1 MPQRSEVFL
10 VYLAGLA
17 QGLALVTFPA
27 ASSIFTSPHG
37 YDLSASRY
45 GLMFI
50 PQVILAILASSLGP
64 ALAQRWTL
72 KHVLQAGLTA
82 NLLAMALLA
91 FSALLQDL
99 AGVAYGILLVATG
112 SLGFGFGSSV
122 MALNTYAAQFFPRR
136 ADRAI
141 LALNALLGA
150 GTALAPLFVAIFV
163 SLGVWWTLPVIV
175 AVALAAL
182 LLCTFRTPLKAS
194 VGAAAAGT
202 KGLKQLPRRFWL
214 YAAAVLLYGIAETL
228 NGNWSGQ
235 YLTGERGVS
244 AQGASYALT
253 AFWAMVTIGRVLFAA
268 LSSKIEA
275 RWIYAGL
282 PILLIAAF
290 QVVSRADSQTSG
302 IVAFGLI
309 GLGCSA
315 FFPLCISLSGQEFP
329 RLAAAMSGGMVAFY
343 QAGYG
348 VAAFGV
354 GPLRTFTGL
363 SFRAIYSLGSLVAG
377 AILVV
382 SLTVAFRPSLTS
394 THPKT
399 KAA

>member
-1 MPQRSEVFL
+1 MPQRTEVFL
-10 VYLAGLA
+10 VYLAGLV

-37 YDLSASRY
+37 YGLSASRY

-64 ALAQRWTL
+64 ALAQRWSL
-72 KHVLQAGLTA
+72 KHVLQAGLST
-82 NLLAMALLA
+82 NFLAMALLA
-91 FSALLQDL
+91 FSSLWQASP
-99 AGVAYGILLVATG
+99 GVAYGILLVATG
-112 SLGFGFGSSV
+112 SLGFGFGATV
-122 MALNTYAAQFFPRR
+122 MALNTYAGEFFPRR

-150 GTALAPLFVAIFV
+150 GTALAPLFVSIFV
-163 SLGVWWTLPVIV
+163 SLGVWWILPVIV
-175 AVALAAL
+175 AVGLAAL
-182 LLCTFRTPLKAS
+182 LLCTFQAPLEAS
-194 VGAAAAGT
+194 VANVAGT
-202 KGLKQLPRRFWL
+202 KGLKRFPLRFWL

-228 NGNWSGQ
+228 NGNWSGP

-253 AFWAMVTIGRVLFAA
+253 AFWAMVTIGRILFAA
-268 LSSKIEA
+268 LSSKIAA

-282 PILLIAAF
+282 PILLVAVF

-302 IVAFGLI
+302 IVAFGLA

-354 GPLRTFTGL
+354 GPLRAFTGL
-363 SFRAIYSLGSLVAG
+363 SFQTIYSFGSLVAG

-382 SLTVAFRPSLTS
+382 SITVAFRPNLAS
-394 THPKT
+394 THPGT

>member
-1 MPQRSEVFL
+1 MPQRTEVLL
-10 VYLAGLA
+10 VYLAGLV

-45 GLMFI
+45 GMMFI
-50 PQVILAILASSLGP
+50 PQVLLAILASSLGP

-72 KHVLQAGLTA
+72 KRVLQAGLSA
-82 NLLAMALLA
+82 NFLAMTLLA
-91 FSALLQDL
+91 FSALLQDFS
-99 AGVAYGILLVATG
+99 GVAYGVLLAATG
-112 SLGFGFGSSV
+112 SLGFGFGATV
-122 MALNTYAAQFFPRR
+122 MALNTYAAQFFPHR
-136 ADRAI
+136 ADRAT

-163 SLGVWWTLPVIV
+163 SLGVWWILPVIV
-175 AVALAAL
+175 AIALAAL
-182 LLCTFRTPLKAS
+182 LLFSFRTPLKAS
-194 VGAAAAGT
+194 VGDAT
-202 KGLKQLPRRFWL
+202 KATGLKRFPLRFWL

-228 NGNWSGQ
+228 NGNWSGP
-235 YLTGERGVS
+235 YLTGERRVS

-253 AFWAMVTIGRVLFAA
+253 AFWGMVTIGRVLFAA
-268 LSSKIEA
+268 LSAKIAA

-282 PILLIAAF
+282 PILLVVAF
-290 QVVSRADSQTSG
+290 QVVSRVDSQTSG
-302 IVAFGLI
+302 IVAFGLA

-363 SFRAIYSLGSLVAG
+363 SFQTIYSFGSLLAG

-382 SLTVAFRPSLTS
+382 SLAVALRPNLES